1 MPVTISCDTISS
13 MSQLRKDPLVGR
25 WTIIATERA
34 RRPAAFVGPQS
45 TITDQKQCPYCQDI
59 TFSGVYEAHGVK
71 VFNSNSPILDNSKP
85 FKLCGHG
92 LYDVG
97 HSYGSHEIVLETPLH
112 IANMADLPTEQIK
125 AVIQTYALRM
135 QTHRK
140 APFIEYILAYKN
152 YGVAAGSRD
161 IGHSRSQIMAVPV
174 LPMRVKDKTRG
185 AKQYFDD
192 HARCLFCAM
201 VSQELKNKER
211 VIVENEHFVVIA
223 PFASRFPFET
233 LILPKN
239 HHCDFADGV
248 AGYEESLAAVMKDIL
263 LRFKIGLDDPAYNYM
278 IQTSPVKDPFSFKE
292 SYHWHIEVMPRL
304 TRVAGF
310 ERGTGFYIC
319 PIPPEMS
326 AAFLREVDIHA
337 RA

>member
-1 MPVTISCDTISS
+1 

-34 RRPAAFVGPQS
+34 RRPAAFVDPQS
-45 TITDQKQCPYCQDI
+45 TTTDQEQCPYCQDAA
-59 TFSGVYEAHGVK
+59 SPDVYESHGVK
-71 VFNSNSPILDNSKP
+71 VFNSDSPILDDSKP
-85 FKLCGHG
+85 FELCGHG

-97 HSYGSHEIVLETPLH
+97 HSYGGHEIVLETPLH

-140 APFIEYILAYKN
+140 APSIEYILAYKN

-192 HARCLFCAM
+192 HASCLFCAM

-211 VIVENEHFVVIA
+211 VVAENEHFVVIT

-239 HHCDFADGV
+239 HHGDFADGV
-248 AGYEESLAAVMKDIL
+248 AGHEESLAAMMKDIL
-263 LRFKIGLDDPAYNYM
+263 LRFKIGLNDPAYNYM

-326 AAFLREVDIHA
+326 AAFLREVDVHA
-337 RA
+337 RT